1 MSGHPQQGGGYDA
14 YGQATTQGQAGHPN
28 DAYYQD
34 GHYEDQYY
42 DDRNDQAGHGGQG
55 YYDEA

>member
-1 MSGHPQQGGGYDA
+1 MSGHPQQGGGYDS
-14 YGQATTQGQAGHPN
+14 YGQGQGHPQQGGHPN

-34 GHYEDQYY
+34 GQYDDHYY
-42 DDRNDQAGHGGQG
+42 DDRNGQHGNQG

>member
-1 MSGHPQQGGGYDA
+1 MSGHPQQGGGYDGYA
-14 YGQATTQGQAGHPN
+14 QGQGQGHPQGGHPN

-34 GHYEDQYY
+34 GQYDDHYY
-42 DDRNDQAGHGGQG
+42 DDRNGQHGNQG